1 MLHDL
6 QTPCHAVPTL
16 CPVQT
21 PNHTTSHP
29 MREKCL
35 SCLYTDSSCCAK
47 VRFENLTQWQLLVP
61 RHVPKETGPVR
72 PVVLKVF
79 GKP

>member
-1 MLHDL
+1 MPSQLFAL
-6 QTPCHAVPTL
+6 SKRLTIPQAIRC
-16 CPVQT
+16 
-21 PNHTTSHP
+21 
-29 MREKCL
+29 EKKCL